1 MERFRFS
8 SVAHLESPVGRVATN
23 LDSLREGIEFSGLDS
38 LFHHL
43 TRVSLRHPHAGDLA
57 ANDFARWVGTA
68 LQDRET
74 AERLAFVGATLL
86 SPLETMR
93 TSLLDVLGSV
103 PARRRRQEAAEE
115 ASFHF
120 VRAVSV
126 RAPLGLEAASPAE
139 IVGIWPRLDLASVFY
154 HLIEA
159 TARGPEE
166 DALLPWLRANG
177 ANAMADS
184 AVRLA
189 GTGRTLARLHRDLG
203 TRWRRLL
210 IPSRLV
216 DRLEAPEEI
225 RREQARL
232 AVARLAGRLR
242 STPEKD
248 PER

>member
-23 LDSLREGIEFSGLDS
+23 LDSLREGIEFAGLDS

-43 TRVSLRHPHAGDLA
+43 TRVSLRHPHAGDQP

-74 AERLAFVGATLL
+74 AERLAFVGATLV
-86 SPLETMR
+86 SPLETLR
-93 TSLLDVLGSV
+93 TSLLDVIASV

-115 ASFHF
+115 AAFHF
-120 VRAVSV
+120 VRSVSV
-126 RAPLGLEAASPAE
+126 RAPLGLEASDPAE
-139 IVGIWPRLDLASVFY
+139 LVGIWPRLDLASVFY

-159 TARGPEE
+159 TVHGPEE
-166 DALLPWLRANG
+166 DALLRWLRESD

-184 AVRLA
+184 AERLA
-189 GTGRTLARLHRDLG
+189 STGRTLSRLHRDLG
-203 TRWRRLL
+203 TRWRRIL

-216 DRLEAPEEI
+216 DRLEAPEEV

-242 STPEKD
+242 SKS
-248 PER
+248 ERGSKP